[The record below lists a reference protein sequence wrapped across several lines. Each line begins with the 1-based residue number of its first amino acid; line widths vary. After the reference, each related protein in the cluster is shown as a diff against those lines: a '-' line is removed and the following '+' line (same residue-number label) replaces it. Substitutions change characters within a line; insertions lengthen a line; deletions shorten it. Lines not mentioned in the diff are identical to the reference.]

1 MAFPASPTNGQQVT
15 VNNVI
20 YQFDITKHA
29 WVRLHNS
36 TAANLIAANYVTV
49 VNSLTSGNIFA
60 SQYYWANGTPFVSG
74 SGSSYGNTEVAAY
87 LLVDSTITG
96 LQANAAF
103 QANLIDVL
111 TGNAATQG
119 SLLDVLVANAAVQSA
134 NLAYLLSNAATQEA
148 SLTSLVSNAAAQGG
162 AIDTIN
168 ANIGAYQIYANAN
181 AATQQTAINTINANI
196 GSYQTWANATF
207 TTYSNTNV
215 AGYLAGNITT
225 GNVSAVGYYFANG
238 TPFTSSSY
246 GNTNVAAYLPTYTG
260 NISAGNVTVTG
271 NIVGGGVR
279 YTASATAPSTPTVGD
294 TWYETTTDILYRYI
308 TDGTNKYWVDVTT
321 STLSPNT
328 GVSTGGVS
336 PAISYTYNLIYGY

>member
-36 TAANLIAANYVTV
+36 IAANLISANYVTA
-49 VNSLTSGNIFA
+49 VNSLTSSNIFA
-60 SQYYWANGTPFVSG
+60 SQYYWANGTPFVS
-74 SGSSYGNTEVAAY
+74 STYGNTEVGAY
-87 LLVDSTITG
+87 LLVNSTITG

-111 TGNAATQG
+111 SGNAATQG

-148 SLTSLVSNAAAQGG
+148 SLTSLVSNAAAQSS
-162 AIDTIN
+162 AIDTV
-168 ANIGAYQIYANAN
+168 
-181 AATQQTAINTINANI
+181 NANI

-260 NISAGNVTVTG
+260 NLNPGNITVSG

-279 YTASATAPSTPTVGD
+279 YTVSATAPSTPTVGD
-294 TWYETTTDILYRYI
+294 TWYDTATDIMFKYI
-308 TDGTNKYWVDVTT
+308 NDGTNKYWVDVST
-321 STLSPNT
+321 STLSPTAGGT
-328 GVSTGGVS
+328 GSGS
-336 PAISYTYNLIYGY
+336 PALSYTYNLIYGY